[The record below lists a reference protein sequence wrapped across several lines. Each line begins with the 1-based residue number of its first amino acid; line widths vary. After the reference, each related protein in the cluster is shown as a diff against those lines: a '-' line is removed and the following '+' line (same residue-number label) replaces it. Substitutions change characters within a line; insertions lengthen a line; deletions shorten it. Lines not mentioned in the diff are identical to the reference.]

1 MTKPGRSVPT
11 RVRLIIAILS
21 IALIGFTLAGSI
33 AFAMQRDRIVHAVD
47 ERLNDQVAALTGA
60 HDPQPVDV
68 LVTPPPA
75 SITPPT
81 PTTFDSVEEA
91 LYDAVARL
99 APGSNAA
106 SFAIVDGIPTYRA
119 AHVPSLGLAADEN
132 IVATI
137 VSDVLA
143 ANEPVF
149 GTATTAAG
157 TARYVAIPV
166 QVADSAQV
174 GIYVH
179 VVNLSAEF
187 APLTASILIYL
198 ITVGACL
205 IVMGVVSWFIL
216 ARLLPA
222 TSGPNGGVAAGDAW
236 LAPEPTS
243 APTFTPPP
251 SGMVPAPSGVIP
263 VPSGMVPPLTVPPV
277 PSRPLTAPAPQTQA
291 PSNADLFDQ
300 VEGSLKAQRQLLD
313 DVRHELKTPITIVRG
328 YLEMMNVSDP
338 FDVQA
343 AREIGISELDR
354 MTRLVEDID
363 TLATV
368 EGDEYTMGSIDI
380 ARLTERVGDLI
391 SVIPGHTWQVTRV
404 ADGIIRGN
412 SDRVLQ
418 AWLAL
423 CDNAAKYTPEG
434 SVIEIGSAHTL
445 DSMVM
450 WVRDHGPGIPPAA
463 RHRIFRRFDRGSGK
477 REVGGSGLGL
487 AIVDVIAR
495 AHGGS
500 CSVSETP
507 GGGATFT
514 IHVPLRLGGG
524 TTLPA
529 PVRAGDVV
537 QQREEQE

>member
-11 RVRLIIAILS
+11 RIRLIVAILS
-21 IALIGFTLAGSI
+21 VALIGFTLAGSI

-47 ERLNDQVAALTGA
+47 ERLNDQVSALSGA
-60 HDPQPVDV
+60 SAPSSVDV
-68 LVTPPPA
+68 LVSPAPDPISPPPA
-75 SITPPT
+75 TA
-81 PTTFDSVEEA
+81 FDNVEEA
-91 LYDAVARL
+91 LYDAVSRL
-99 APGSNAA
+99 PPGVNATA
-106 SFAIVDGIPTYRA
+106 FAIIDGVPTYRA
-119 AHVPSLGLAADEN
+119 STAPSLGLADDEAA
-132 IVATI
+132 VDEI

-143 ANEPVF
+143 ANTPVL
-149 GTATTAAG
+149 GTVTTPTA
-157 TARYVAIPV
+157 TARYIAIPV
-166 QVADSAQV
+166 QVDGSAEV

-179 VVNLSAEF
+179 VINLTAEL
-187 APLTASILIYL
+187 APLDASIWIYA
-198 ITVGACL
+198 ITVAACL
-205 IVMGVVSWFIL
+205 IVMGVVTWFIL
-216 ARLLPA
+216 ARLVP
-222 TSGPNGGVAAGDAW
+222 
-236 LAPEPTS
+236 
-243 APTFTPPP
+243 
-251 SGMVPAPSGVIP
+251 PAPSASP
-263 VPSGMVPPLTVPPV
+263 DSGGSHEVPPPPFV
-277 PSRPLTAPAPQTQA
+277 SDPSPAPPA
-291 PSNADLFDQ
+291 PFATKPPAPPNVNDMMDQ
-300 VEGSLKAQRQLLD
+300 VEGSLNAQRQLLD

-380 ARLTERVGDLI
+380 AQLTERVGDLI
-391 SVIPGHTWQVTRV
+391 TVIPGHTWHVTRV

-423 CDNAAKYTPEG
+423 CDNAAKYTPTG
-434 SVIEIGSAHTL
+434 SAIEIGSARTL
-445 DSMVM
+445 DSMM
-450 WVRDHGPGIPPAA
+450 LWVRDHGPGIPPAA
-463 RHRIFRRFDRGSGK
+463 RHRIFRRFDRGAGK

-514 IHVPLRLGGG
+514 IQVPLRLGGG

>member
-1 MTKPGRSVPT
+1 MSKPGRSVPT
-11 RVRLIIAILS
+11 RVRLIVAILS
-21 IALIGFTLAGSI
+21 VALIGFTLAGSI
-33 AFAMQRDRIVHAVD
+33 AFAMQRDRIVNAVD
-47 ERLNDQVAALTGA
+47 ERLNDQVSALTGT
-60 HDPQPVDV
+60 HDPQSVDV
-68 LVTPPPA
+68 LVTPPPTRV
-75 SITPPT
+75 TPQPT
-81 PTTFDSVEEA
+81 ATFDNVDEA
-91 LYDAVARL
+91 LYDAVSRL
-99 APGSNAA
+99 TPGANAA
-106 SFAIVDGIPTYRA
+106 SFAIIDGVPTYRA
-119 AHVPSLGLAADEN
+119 SATPTLGLADDPD
-132 IVATI
+132 IVKTI

-143 ANEPVF
+143 ANAPVL
-149 GTATTAAG
+149 G
-157 TARYVAIPV
+157 TARTDMGTGRYIAIPV
-166 QVADSAQV
+166 QTDGSPEV

-179 VVNLSAEF
+179 VVDLSAEV
-187 APLTASILIYL
+187 APLNASISIYAL
-198 ITVGACL
+198 TVGACL
-205 IVMGVVSWFIL
+205 LVMSVVSWFIL
-216 ARLLPA
+216 ARILP
-222 TSGPNGGVAAGDAW
+222 TVDAPP
-236 LAPEPTS
+236 ASP
-243 APTFTPPP
+243 APTADTFAPPAAVVASAS
-251 SGMVPAPSGVIP
+251 SGAPAPSSVAHIP
-263 VPSGMVPPLTVPPV
+263 PPPPPQSV
-277 PSRPLTAPAPQTQA
+277 APAPT
-291 PSNADLFDQ
+291 NTDLFDQ

-380 ARLTERVGDLI
+380 GQLTERVGELVA
-391 SVIPGHTWQVTRV
+391 VIPGHRWQVTRV

-423 CDNAAKYTPEG
+423 CDNAAKYTPAG
-434 SVIEIGSAHTL
+434 SVIEIGSARTL
-445 DSMVM
+445 DSMIL
-450 WVRDHGPGIPPAA
+450 WVRDHGPGITPAA
-463 RHRIFRRFDRGSGK
+463 RHRIFRRFDRGAGK

-514 IHVPLRLGGG
+514 IQVPLRAGGG

>member
-1 MTKPGRSVPT
+1 MNKPGRSVPT
-11 RVRLIIAILS
+11 RVRLIVAILS
-21 IALIGFTLAGSI
+21 VALIGFTLAGSI
-33 AFAMQRDRIVHAVD
+33 AFAMQRDRIVHSID
-47 ERLNDQVAALTGA
+47 ERLNDQVSALSGA
-60 HDPQPVDV
+60 HDPQNVEV
-68 LVTPPPA
+68 LVTPPP
-75 SITPPT
+75 PPVT
-81 PTTFDSVEEA
+81 RPEAVTFDTVNDA

-99 APGSNAA
+99 APGTNAA
-106 SFAIVDGIPTYRA
+106 AFAILDGVPTYRA
-119 AHVPSLGLAADEN
+119 SEVPSLGLAEDDS
-132 IVATI
+132 IVETI
-137 VSDVLA
+137 VSEVLA
-143 ANEPVF
+143 ANAPVL
-149 GTATTAAG
+149 G
-157 TARYVAIPV
+157 TARTTQGDARYIAIPV
-166 QVADSAQV
+166 QAPGSPEV

-179 VVNLSAEF
+179 VINLSAEL
-187 APLTASILIYL
+187 APLNASITIYGF
-198 ITVGACL
+198 TVGACL
-205 IVMGVVSWFIL
+205 IVMAVVTWFIL
-216 ARLLPA
+216 ARLLPPAPAAA
-222 TSGPNGGVAAGDAW
+222 TGVAFAAPT
-236 LAPEPTS
+236 APEATAAPVVPP
-243 APTFTPPP
+243 APTVPTPPAFDAPPPFAPP
-251 SGMVPAPSGVIP
+251 SSQPH
-263 VPSGMVPPLTVPPV
+263 L
-277 PSRPLTAPAPQTQA
+277 RTAPTPGAP
-291 PSNADLFDQ
+291 PSTSDLFDQ

-368 EGDEYTMGSIDI
+368 EGDEYTMGSVDI
-380 ARLTERVGDLI
+380 GRLTERVGDLI

-423 CDNAAKYTPEG
+423 CDNAAKYTPAG
-434 SVIEIGSAHTL
+434 SVIEIGSARTQ
-445 DSMVM
+445 DSMM
-450 WVRDHGPGIPPAA
+450 LRVRDHGPGIPPAA
-463 RHRIFRRFDRGSGK
+463 RHRIFRRFDRGAGK